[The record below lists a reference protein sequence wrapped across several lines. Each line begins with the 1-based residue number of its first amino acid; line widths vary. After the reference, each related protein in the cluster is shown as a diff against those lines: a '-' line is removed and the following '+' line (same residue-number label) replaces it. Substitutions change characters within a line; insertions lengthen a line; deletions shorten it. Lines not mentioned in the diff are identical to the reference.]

1 MSLNDKKKLTYDLI
15 FLALAKNCEHYL
27 DYFFRE
33 IRNISNEYR
42 IKLIIGEN
50 GSEDNTLNK
59 IHNSFFDVDFVDT
72 TFIEQYSNRIIRLA
86 KARQEVLDH
95 LKKKN
100 FQSRYICVIDLDDVL
115 KKTLI
120 EKNLRIMIHI
130 LEENK
135 NKYFGISSQS
145 KPYYYDILNF
155 LDEKNFNNN
164 LKLMNNKSIFSYPE
178 RKKKIYNL
186 QKNLSNLES
195 FECTSSFN
203 GMCVYF
209 FDEFIKS
216 NYFGLDSDGEIIP
229 EHINLNKRL
238 AKITKKKILVT
249 NQASVNMP
257 LEHKPIFSFFH
268 FLFSK
273 LKKYFLISLKIK

>member
-1 MSLNDKKKLTYDLI
+1 
-15 FLALAKNCEHYL
+15 
-27 DYFFRE
+27 
-33 IRNISNEYR
+33 
-42 IKLIIGEN
+42 
-50 GSEDNTLNK
+50 
-59 IHNSFFDVDFVDT
+59 
-72 TFIEQYSNRIIRLA
+72 
-86 KARQEVLDH
+86 
-95 LKKKN
+95 
-100 FQSRYICVIDLDDVL
+100 
-115 KKTLI
+115 
-120 EKNLRIMIHI
+120 MIHI

-164 LKLMNNKSIFSYPE
+164 LKLMDNKSIFSYPE

>member
-1 MSLNDKKKLTYDLI
+1 MMLNDKQKLTYDII
-15 FLALAKNCEHYL
+15 FLGVAKNCEQYL
-27 DYFFRE
+27 DYFFQA
-33 IRNISNEYR
+33 IRNISDDFR
-42 IKLIIGEN
+42 VKLIIGEN
-50 GSEDNTLNK
+50 GSDDNTLNK
-59 IHNSFFDVDFVDT
+59 IRNSFLNVDFVDT
-72 TFIEQYSNRIIRLA
+72 TFIEQYPNRIFRLA
-86 KARQEVLDH
+86 KARQEVLDY
-95 LKKKN
+95 LRKKN

-155 LDEKNFNNN
+155 LDEKNFNDN
-164 LKLMNNKSIFSYPE
+164 LKLMDNKSILSYPE

-273 LKKYFLISLKIK
+273 LRKYFLISLKIK

>member
-1 MSLNDKKKLTYDLI
+1 MLNDKQKLTYDLI
-15 FLALAKNCEHYL
+15 FLGVAKNCAEYL
-27 DYFFRE
+27 DYFFRAV
-33 IRNISNEYR
+33 RNISDDFR
-42 IKLIIGEN
+42 VKLIIGEN
-50 GSEDNTLNK
+50 GSDDNTLNK
-59 IHNSFFDVDFVDT
+59 IRNSFLNVDFVDT
-72 TFIEQYSNRIIRLA
+72 TFIEQYPNRIFRLA
-86 KARQEVLDH
+86 KARQEVLDY
-95 LKKKN
+95 LRKKN
-100 FQSRYICVIDLDDVL
+100 FQSRYICVIDFDDVL

-120 EKNLRIMIHI
+120 EKNLKIMIHI

-145 KPYYYDILNF
+145 RPYYYDILNF
-155 LDEKNFNNN
+155 LDENNFNNN
-164 LKLMNNKSIFSYPE
+164 LKLMDNKSIFSYPE

-195 FECTSSFN
+195 FECTFSFN
-203 GMCVYF
+203 GMCLYF

-216 NYFGLDSDGEIIP
+216 NYFGLDLDGEIIP

-249 NQASVNMP
+249 NQAFVNMP

-273 LKKYFLISLKIK
+273 LKKYFLISLKMK

>member
-1 MSLNDKKKLTYDLI
+1 MLNDKQKLTYDLI
-15 FLALAKNCEHYL
+15 FLGVAKNCAEYL
-27 DYFFRE
+27 DYFFQAV
-33 IRNISNEYR
+33 RNISDDFR
-42 IKLIIGEN
+42 VKLIIGEN
-50 GSEDNTLNK
+50 GSDDNTLNK
-59 IHNSFFDVDFVDT
+59 IRNSFLNVDFVDT
-72 TFIEQYSNRIIRLA
+72 SFIEQYPNRIFRLA
-86 KARQEVLDH
+86 KARQEVLDY
-95 LKKKN
+95 LRKKN
-100 FQSRYICVIDLDDVL
+100 FQSRYICVIDFDDVL

-120 EKNLRIMIHI
+120 EKNLKIIIHI

-145 KPYYYDILNF
+145 RPYYYDILNF

-164 LKLMNNKSIFSYPE
+164 LKLMDNKSIFSYPE

-216 NYFGLDSDGEIIP
+216 NYFGLDLDGKIIP
-229 EHINLNKRL
+229 EHINLNKIL

-249 NQASVNMP
+249 NKAFVNMP